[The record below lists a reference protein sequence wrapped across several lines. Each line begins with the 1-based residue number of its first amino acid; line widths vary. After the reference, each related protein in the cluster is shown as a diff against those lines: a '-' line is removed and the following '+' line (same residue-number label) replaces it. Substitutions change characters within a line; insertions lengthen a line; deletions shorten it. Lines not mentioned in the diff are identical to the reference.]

1 MTILYEHARRVT
13 HAVDS
18 ERMRDL
24 LERAPRACIA
34 FVHDGSPELV
44 PVELRLRAGRY
55 WIGVSATGSD
65 PVPEPDQPLKL
76 LVDEGM
82 YYFDMRGI
90 WIGGRASFAEAPP
103 EGGNPSLRWLQLIP
117 EKHVAWD
124 FGAMRE
130 RERPG

>member
-1 MTILYEHARRVT
+1 MTIIYEHARRVT
-13 HAVDS
+13 HAVDP

-34 FVHDGSPELV
+34 FVHDGRAELV
-44 PVELRLRAGRY
+44 PVEFLLRAGRY
-55 WIGVSATGSD
+55 WIGVSVVGSD
-65 PVPEPDQPLKL
+65 PVPGPDQPLKL

-90 WIGGRASFAEAPP
+90 WIRGRVSCAEAPP
-103 EGGNPSLRWLQLIP
+103 EGAAPNLRWLQLVP
-117 EKHVAWD
+117 ERCVAWD

-130 RERPG
+130 RAG

>member
-1 MTILYEHARRVT
+1 MTIIYEHARRVT
-13 HAVDS
+13 HAVDA

-34 FVHDGSPELV
+34 FVHDGRAELV
-44 PVELRLRAGRY
+44 PVELQLRAGRY
-55 WIGVSATGSD
+55 WIGVSAVGSD
-65 PVPEPDQPLKL
+65 PVPGPDQPLKL

-90 WIGGRASFAEAPP
+90 WIRGRASFAEAPP
-103 EGGNPSLRWLQLIP
+103 EGGAPNLRWFQLVP
-117 EKHVAWD
+117 ERCVAWD

-130 RERPG
+130 REG